1 MSLSLKFFFMSVT
14 DKFLP
19 MNESN
24 KLNKPCVL
32 FDYFDYH
39 DIWHILSAIGLFIF
53 MNIIYFM
60 DSKTPNNIIIF

>member
-1 MSLSLKFFFMSVT
+1 MTLSILFFFKSVT

-24 KLNKPCVL
+24 LLNKPCVL
-32 FDYFDYH
+32 FNYFDYH

-53 MNIIYFM
+53 MNIIYFL
-60 DSKTPNNIIIF
+60 DSKKPDNVLIF